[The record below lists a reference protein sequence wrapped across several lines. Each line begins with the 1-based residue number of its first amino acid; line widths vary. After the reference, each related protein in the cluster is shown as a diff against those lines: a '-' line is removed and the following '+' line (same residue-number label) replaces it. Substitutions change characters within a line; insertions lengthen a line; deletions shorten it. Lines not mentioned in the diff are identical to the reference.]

1 MRAERLLRLL
11 LHLQTRGRSTVAQLA
26 AALEVSPRTV
36 QRDLDALSLAG
47 VPVYSIRGRGGGW
60 TMLPDYRSR
69 LTGLTPSEVM
79 SVFVGATA
87 HVLADLG
94 LDASSDL
101 AVTKLIA
108 SLPDGTRREAEYAR
122 QRLLIDHAG
131 WDDRRETPRWLDL
144 CRQAVWEERH
154 LQIAYAEPSPPPAA
168 PTAAPDRTTATP
180 HDHTPPPGHTTAA
193 GSATAPSDTTAPSST
208 TTASGTTAAGGTTA
222 PTDTSA
228 AGAGA
233 ASDDGTAGMLGAG
246 GRRRGPFVV
255 APLGLVAKARTWYL
269 VAARTDG
276 RLRTYRLSRLT
287 SAELTDDTFTRPADF
302 DLATYW
308 ARAQREFQAS
318 RPSYPIVLK
327 VRDHAVRR
335 FRPLQP
341 MLPADND
348 WWIIHTDLEN
358 PHEACAAVLAQAGA
372 AQVIAPPE
380 LITMVREAARLVAG
394 SH

>member
-11 LHLQTRGRSTVAQLA
+11 LHLQTRGQSTVAQLS
-26 AALEVSPRTV
+26 AALDVSSRTV

-60 TMLPDYRSR
+60 TLLPDYRSR

-94 LDASSDL
+94 LDASSEL

-108 SLPDGTRREAEYAR
+108 SLPESTRREAEYAR

-131 WDDRRETPRWLDL
+131 WDDHRETPRWLDL
-144 CRQAVWEERH
+144 CRQALWEERH
-154 LQIAYAEPSPPPAA
+154 LSITYGEPS
-168 PTAAPDRTTATP
+168 T
-180 HDHTPPPGHTTAA
+180 
-193 GSATAPSDTTAPSST
+193 
-208 TTASGTTAAGGTTA
+208 
-222 PTDTSA
+222 
-228 AGAGA
+228 
-233 ASDDGTAGMLGAG
+233 
-246 GRRRGPFVV
+246 RGPFAV

-287 SAELTDDTFTRPADF
+287 SAELTTDTFTRPADF
-302 DLATYW
+302 DLAAYW
-308 ARAQREFQAS
+308 SQSQRELQAS

-327 VRDHAVRR
+327 VRDHALRR
-335 FRPLQP
+335 FRPTSPL
-341 MLPADND
+341 LPTEDPA

-358 PHEACAAVLAQAGA
+358 PAEACAAVLAQAGN
-372 AQVIAPPE
+372 AQVLAPPE
-380 LITMVREAARLVAG
+380 LITLVRNAAREIANA
-394 SH
+394 H

>member
-11 LHLQTRGRSTVAQLA
+11 LLLQTRGQTTVAQLA
-26 AALEVSPRTV
+26 EALDISPRTI
-36 QRDLDALSLAG
+36 QRDLEVLSLAG
-47 VPVYSIRGRGGGW
+47 VPIYSIRGRRGGW
-60 TMLPDYRSR
+60 ALLPDYRTR

-94 LDASSDL
+94 LDASSEL

-108 SLPDGTRREAEYAR
+108 SLPEGTRREAEYAR

-144 CRQAVWEERH
+144 CREALWEERQ
-154 LQIAYAEPSPPPAA
+154 LAITYGD
-168 PTAAPDRTTATP
+168 TDRA
-180 HDHTPPPGHTTAA
+180 
-193 GSATAPSDTTAPSST
+193 SS
-208 TTASGTTAAGGTTA
+208 
-222 PTDTSA
+222 
-228 AGAGA
+228 
-233 ASDDGTAGMLGAG
+233 ASDHGQSASDGDPSTSDGARSASDG
-246 GRRRGPFVV
+246 DPSTSGRGPFAV

-287 SAELTDDTFTRPADF
+287 SATLTQTPFTRPGGF

-308 ARAQREFQAS
+308 TQSQREFQAS
-318 RPSYPIVLK
+318 RPTYPTTLK

-335 FRPLQP
+335 FRPTHP
-341 MLPADND
+341 MLPADNG
-348 WWIIHTDLEN
+348 WWIIHTDLES
-358 PHEACAAVLAQAGA
+358 PHEARAAVLAQAGA
-372 AQVIAPPE
+372 AIVLEPPE
-380 LITMVREAARLVAG
+380 LTTLVREAAKAIYESA
-394 SH
+394 SHSENLPTNATRTT

>member
-11 LHLQTRGRSTVAQLA
+11 LYLQTRGQTTVAQLA
-26 AALEVSPRTV
+26 QALDISPRTI
-36 QRDLDALSLAG
+36 QRDLEVLSLAG
-47 VPVYSIRGRGGGW
+47 VPIYSIRGRRGGW
-60 TMLPDYRSR
+60 ALLPDYRTR

-94 LDASSDL
+94 LDASSEL

-108 SLPDGTRREAEYAR
+108 SLPEATRREAEYAR

-144 CRQAVWEERH
+144 CRQSLWEERE
-154 LQIAYAEPSPPPAA
+154 LNITYGE
-168 PTAAPDRTTATP
+168 
-180 HDHTPPPGHTTAA
+180 
-193 GSATAPSDTTAPSST
+193 
-208 TTASGTTAAGGTTA
+208 TA
-222 PTDTSA
+222 PTPPEPDHPPG
-228 AGAGA
+228 GARG
-233 ASDDGTAGMLGAG
+233 
-246 GRRRGPFVV
+246 RGPFAV

-287 SAELTDDTFTRPADF
+287 SAELTDRPFIRPPDF

-308 ARAQREFQAS
+308 AQSQREFQAS
-318 RPSYPIVLK
+318 RPSYPITLK
-327 VRDHAVRR
+327 VRDHALRR
-335 FRPLQP
+335 FRPTTP
-341 MLPADND
+341 MLPSDND

-358 PHEACAAVLAQAGA
+358 PQEACAAVLAQAGA
-372 AQVIAPPE
+372 AQVVAPPE
-380 LITMVREAARLVAG
+380 LITLVHEAAHEIAE
-394 SH
+394 SHCR

>member
-11 LHLQTRGRSTVAQLA
+11 LHLQTRGQSTVAQLS
-26 AALEVSPRTV
+26 AALDVSPRTI

-47 VPVYSIRGRGGGW
+47 VPVYSIRGRAGGW
-60 TMLPDYRSR
+60 TLLPDYRSR

-94 LDASSDL
+94 LDASSEL

-108 SLPDGTRREAEYAR
+108 SLPEGTRREAEYAR

-144 CRQAVWEERH
+144 CRQALWEERQ
-154 LQIAYAEPSPPPAA
+154 LSITYGDP
-168 PTAAPDRTTATP
+168 APDP
-180 HDHTPPPGHTTAA
+180 
-193 GSATAPSDTTAPSST
+193 
-208 TTASGTTAAGGTTA
+208 
-222 PTDTSA
+222 
-228 AGAGA
+228 
-233 ASDDGTAGMLGAG
+233 ASDNGL
-246 GRRRGPFVV
+246 RRGPFAV

-269 VAARTDG
+269 VAARSDG

-302 DLATYW
+302 DLAAYW
-308 ARAQREFQAS
+308 AQSQREFQAS

-335 FRPLQP
+335 FRPTAP
-341 MLPADND
+341 MLPADD
-348 WWIIHTDLEN
+348 TWWIIHTDLEN
-358 PHEACAAVLAQAGA
+358 PHEAQAAVLAQAGA
-372 AQVIAPPE
+372 AQVLAPPE
-380 LITMVREAARLVAG
+380 LITLVRTAAQEIANT
-394 SH
+394 H

>member
-11 LHLQTRGRSTVAQLA
+11 LNLQTRGRSTVAQLA

-94 LDASSDL
+94 LDASSEL

-154 LQIAYAEPSPPPAA
+154 LQITYG
-168 PTAAPDRTTATP
+168 D
-180 HDHTPPPGHTTAA
+180 TTAA
-193 GSATAPSDTTAPSST
+193 GD
-208 TTASGTTAAGGTTA
+208 
-222 PTDTSA
+222 
-228 AGAGA
+228 GAMP
-233 ASDDGTAGMLGAG
+233 DRDR
-246 GRRRGPFVV
+246 RRRGPFVV

-372 AQVIAPPE
+372 AQVVAPPE

>member
-154 LQIAYAEPSPPPAA
+154 LQITYA
-168 PTAAPDRTTATP
+168 D
-180 HDHTPPPGHTTAA
+180 TTAA
-193 GSATAPSDTTAPSST
+193 GDGATPDR
-208 TTASGTTAAGGTTA
+208 
-222 PTDTSA
+222 DR
-228 AGAGA
+228 
-233 ASDDGTAGMLGAG
+233 
-246 GRRRGPFVV
+246 RRRGPFVV

>member
-11 LHLQTRGRSTVAQLA
+11 LHLQTRGQSTVSQLA
-26 AALEVSPRTV
+26 AALEVSPRTI
-36 QRDLDALSLAG
+36 QRDLDSLSLAG

-94 LDASSDL
+94 LDASSEL

-108 SLPDGTRREAEYAR
+108 SLPEATRREAEYAR

-144 CRQAVWEERH
+144 TRQALWEERE
-154 LQIAYAEPSPPPAA
+154 LAIIY
-168 PTAAPDRTTATP
+168 
-180 HDHTPPPGHTTAA
+180 G
-193 GSATAPSDTTAPSST
+193 
-208 TTASGTTAAGGTTA
+208 
-222 PTDTSA
+222 
-228 AGAGA
+228 
-233 ASDDGTAGMLGAG
+233 DGTE
-246 GRRRGPFVV
+246 PFQVS
-255 APLGLVAKARTWYL
+255 PLGLVAKARTWYL

-287 SAELTDDTFTRPADF
+287 SAELTDRPFTRPADF
-302 DLATYW
+302 DLATHW
-308 ARAQREFQAS
+308 TQSQREFQAS
-318 RPSYPIVLK
+318 RPSYPITLK
-327 VRDHAVRR
+327 VRDHAIRR
-335 FRPLQP
+335 FRPTTP

-380 LITMVREAARLVAG
+380 LITMVHEAAHDVAE
-394 SH
+394 SHCR

>member
-60 TMLPDYRSR
+60 TVLPDYRSR

-94 LDASSDL
+94 LDASSEL
-101 AVTKLIA
+101 AVTKLIS

-154 LQIAYAEPSPPPAA
+154 LKITYGEPSPPPA
-168 PTAAPDRTTATP
+168 DTTAT
-180 HDHTPPPGHTTAA
+180 
-193 GSATAPSDTTAPSST
+193 GSATAPGD
-208 TTASGTTAAGGTTA
+208 TAAA
-222 PTDTSA
+222 DN
-228 AGAGA
+228 GAS
-233 ASDDGTAGMLGAG
+233 SDDGTAGVLDAG

-335 FRPLQP
+335 FRTLQP
-341 MLPADND
+341 MHPAENN

-372 AQVIAPPE
+372 AQVVAPSE
-380 LITMVREAARLVAG
+380 LITMVREAARLVAD

>member
-11 LHLQTRGRSTVAQLA
+11 LHLQTRGQSTVAQLA
-26 AALEVSPRTV
+26 DALEVSPRTI
-36 QRDLDALSLAG
+36 QRDLDSLSLAG

-94 LDASSDL
+94 LDASSEL

-108 SLPDGTRREAEYAR
+108 SLPEGTRREAEYAR

-144 CRQAVWEERH
+144 CRQAVWEERT
-154 LQIAYAEPSPPPAA
+154 LEIVYGDLPDPGA
-168 PTAAPDRTTATP
+168 PPDRPTP
-180 HDHTPPPGHTTAA
+180 FP
-193 GSATAPSDTTAPSST
+193 
-208 TTASGTTAAGGTTA
+208 
-222 PTDTSA
+222 
-228 AGAGA
+228 
-233 ASDDGTAGMLGAG
+233 
-246 GRRRGPFVV
+246 VE
-255 APLGLVAKARTWYL
+255 PLGLVAKTRTWYL

-287 SAELTDDTFTRPADF
+287 SAALTDRPFARPVDF
-302 DLATYW
+302 DLAAYW
-308 ARAQREFQAS
+308 AQSQQEFQAS
-318 RPSYPIVLK
+318 RPSYPITLK

-335 FRPLQP
+335 FRPTTP
-341 MLPADND
+341 ILPADD
-348 WWIIHTDLEN
+348 GWWILHTDLEN
-358 PHEACAAVLAQAGA
+358 PHEACAAVLAQAGN
-372 AQVIAPPE
+372 AQVVAPPE
-380 LITMVREAARLVAG
+380 LIGMVHEAATQIAAASLTGTVRP
-394 SH
+394 S

>member
-11 LHLQTRGRSTVAQLA
+11 LHLQTRGQSTVAQLA
-26 AALEVSPRTV
+26 EALTVSPRTI

-60 TMLPDYRSR
+60 ALLPDYRSR

-108 SLPDGTRREAEYAR
+108 SLPEGTRREAEYAR

-131 WDDRRETPRWLDL
+131 WDDRREIPRWLDL
-144 CRQAVWEERH
+144 SRQALWEERQ
-154 LQIAYAEPSPPPAA
+154 LSITY
-168 PTAAPDRTTATP
+168 
-180 HDHTPPPGHTTAA
+180 G
-193 GSATAPSDTTAPSST
+193 
-208 TTASGTTAAGGTTA
+208 
-222 PTDTSA
+222 
-228 AGAGA
+228 
-233 ASDDGTAGMLGAG
+233 DGQDG
-246 GRRRGPFVV
+246 RGPFAV
-255 APLGLVAKARTWYL
+255 APLGLVAKTRTWYL

-276 RLRTYRLSRLT
+276 RLRTYRLSRVT
-287 SAELTDDTFTRPADF
+287 SAELTNDTFTRPAGF
-302 DLATYW
+302 DLAAYW
-308 ARAQREFQAS
+308 AQSQRDFQAL

-335 FRPLQP
+335 FRPIEPL
-341 MLPADND
+341 LPTDD
-348 WWIIHTDLEN
+348 GWWIVRADLES

-380 LITMVREAARLVAG
+380 LIAMVREAAERLAAA
-394 SH
+394 H